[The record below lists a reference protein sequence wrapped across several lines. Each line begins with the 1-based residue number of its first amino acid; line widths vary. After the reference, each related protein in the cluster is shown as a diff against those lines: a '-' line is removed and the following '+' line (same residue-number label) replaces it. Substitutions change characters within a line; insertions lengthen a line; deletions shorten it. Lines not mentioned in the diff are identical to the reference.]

1 MRVQPDGMVLV
12 NTFEEPFGD
21 VYCEGVWS
29 ELSKKVSNTI
39 CRNVVALASFNG
51 NLQYR
56 ASYSFGTIFV
66 FGHLQLIIFKIMICR
81 RN

>member
-1 MRVQPDGMVLV
+1 MCLQQDGMVLV

-21 VYCEGVWS
+21 VYCKCVWS
-29 ELSKKVSNTI
+29 ELSKKVSATI

-56 ASYSFGTIFV
+56 AGYSTIFV
-66 FGHLQLIIFKIMICR
+66 FRHL
-81 RN
+81 